1 VGTAVQESFLVEAST
16 VQCMSPEWLG
26 VMIGVAALLVGLGS
40 LLVGGGALIFAALA
54 WRVST
59 KQLSLAE
66 EEATLRPNLV
76 VSLTEVGEDVRV
88 PGSVEPNEQRAITFR
103 IENRGRSA
111 AHGVSCDFYLP
122 LERLTP
128 DSTRG
133 GNVTFVRNYFRPSD
147 YDVHDVY
154 VNVLEYGQAEV
165 HYVCLCDE
173 VGKTAGEIQVPIP
186 EPKEGA

>member
-1 VGTAVQESFLVEAST
+1 
-16 VQCMSPEWLG
+16 
-26 VMIGVAALLVGLGS
+26 MIGVAALLVGLGS
-40 LLVGGGALIFAALA
+40 LLVGGGALIFAGLA
-54 WRVST
+54 WRVSA

-76 VSLTEVGEDVRV
+76 VSVAEVGEDVRV

-111 AHGVSCDFYLP
+111 AHGVRCDFHLP

-128 DSTRG
+128 DSTHG
-133 GNVTFVRNYFRPSD
+133 GNTPFVRDYIRPSG
-147 YDVHDVY
+147 YDVHGVY
-154 VNVLEYGQAEV
+154 VNVLEYGQTEV
-165 HYVCLCDE
+165 HYVCICDE
-173 VGKTAGEIQVPIP
+173 VGKTAGDIQVPIQ

>member
-1 VGTAVQESFLVEAST
+1 
-16 VQCMSPEWLG
+16 
-26 VMIGVAALLVGLGS
+26 MIGVAAFLVSLAS
-40 LLVGGGALIFAALA
+40 LLVGGGALIFAGLA

-59 KQLSLAE
+59 KELRLAE

-76 VSLTEVGEDVRV
+76 VSVTEVGEAVRV
-88 PGSVEPNEQRAITFR
+88 LGSVEPNEQRVITFR

-111 AHGVSCDFYLP
+111 AHGVRCDFYLP

-128 DSTRG
+128 DSTHG
-133 GNVTFVRNYFRPSD
+133 GNVTFVRDYIMPSG
-147 YDVHDVY
+147 YAVHDAY
-154 VNVLEYGQAEV
+154 VNALEYGQAEV
-165 HYVCLCDE
+165 HYVCICDE